1 MCENIEIKLQLVY
14 RYNIIIFN
22 NINYIRLIVK
32 KKKKCSNLT
41 TTAIKT
47 KQILPT

>member
-22 NINYIRLIVK
+22 NINYIRLII